1 MALRQFKGDK
11 ERSKNLKHLSK
22 SRPLGPLLKRSLSDS
37 TGIVPGSTITLP
49 ITTDHTLIGKEA
61 IEGQKIIDKY
71 DLATRGGKKSRKKR
85 RRKKKKSRKKRGSCK
100 GWNCFRKSNSGQF
113 AKTKPG
119 YHQVKPQESSQS
131 QTKLKKTKSGVF
143 PKALRRRS
151 PVPDPLVG
159 RMGFAHA
166 DTGTDAHLKLFK
178 VGQTFDDSFLKPK
191 AKKPVVEFGKGKQ
204 SKGGKRSRKKRKRK
218 RKKKKKSRRRKKKAG
233 FLFEGALGYYL
244 YQTKMKGK
252 KAIFNWPVQY
262 KDQEP
267 VAQDAPA
274 DPTPPPATGGKKS
287 RKKHR
292 RKSKKTRKKRGGAD
306 TLRDGIK
313 QIYKG
318 IKASK
323 FSTPTGPGS
332 WGGQLQ
338 DLYDSY
344 QEHLHAL
351 STGQKVARKFK
362 NLFRNS
368 KTKKPLTEG
377 EADIIFHAEAI
388 TMKSLLK
395 DMLLRKKSSIDEI
408 NMNPDAM
415 LYSAIERDSDP
426 EKERLST
433 LIEEEIPRLS
443 EEAEQLNYSIIK
455 LDLLMDYIKRSSNS
469 IPRHGS
475 SIETNLGSMDP
486 LPYVSRQRYRGLSS
500 TPPEFIEV

>member
-1 MALRQFKGDK
+1 MALRQF
-11 ERSKNLKHLSK
+11 
-22 SRPLGPLLKRSLSDS
+22 
-37 TGIVPGSTITLP
+37 
-49 ITTDHTLIGKEA
+49 KEA

-71 DLATRGGKKSRKKR
+71 DLATRGGKKSRKK
-85 RRKKKKSRKKRGSCK
+85 
-100 GWNCFRKSNSGQF
+100 
-113 AKTKPG
+113 
-119 YHQVKPQESSQS
+119 
-131 QTKLKKTKSGVF
+131 
-143 PKALRRRS
+143 
-151 PVPDPLVG
+151 
-159 RMGFAHA
+159 
-166 DTGTDAHLKLFK
+166 
-178 VGQTFDDSFLKPK
+178 
-191 AKKPVVEFGKGKQ
+191 
-204 SKGGKRSRKKRKRK
+204 K
-218 RKKKKKSRRRKKKAG
+218 RKKKKKSRKKK
-233 FLFEGALGYYL
+233 
-244 YQTKMKGK
+244 
-252 KAIFNWPVQY
+252 
-262 KDQEP
+262 
-267 VAQDAPA
+267 
-274 DPTPPPATGGKKS
+274 KKS

-344 QEHLHAL
+344 QKHLHAL

-368 KTKKPLTEG
+368 KTQKPLTEG

-395 DMLLRKKSSIDEI
+395 DMLLRKESSIDEI
-408 NMNPDAM
+408 NMNPDAVI
-415 LYSAIERDSDP
+415 YSEIERDSDP

-433 LIEEEIPRLS
+433 LIEEEMPRLS

-455 LDLLMDYIKRSSNS
+455 LDILMGYIKRSSNS

-486 LPYVSRQRYRGLSS
+486 LPYVSPQRYRGLSS
-500 TPPEFIEV
+500 TPPEFIDV

>member
-1 MALRQFKGDK
+1 MALRQFKGEK
-11 ERSKNLKHLSK
+11 ERKENLKHLSK

-37 TGIVPGSTITLP
+37 TGMAPGSTITLP
-49 ITTDHTLIGKEA
+49 VTTDHTLIGQEA
-61 IEGQKIIDKY
+61 IDGQKIIDKY
-71 DLATRGGKKSRKKR
+71 DLATRGGKKSRKKKR
-85 RRKKKKSRKKRGSCK
+85 KKKKKSRKKRGSCK

-131 QTKLKKTKSGVF
+131 KIPKTKSGVF
-143 PKALRRRS
+143 PKELRRRS
-151 PVPDPLVG
+151 PIPDPLVKP
-159 RMGFAHA
+159 MKFAHA
-166 DTGTDAHLKLFK
+166 DTATSAHRSLYKS
-178 VGQTFDDSFLKPK
+178 GHTFDDSFLKKPIP
-191 AKKPVVEFGKGKQ
+191 KKPIEFGKG
-204 SKGGKRSRKKRKRK
+204 KGGKRSRKKRKRK

-233 FLFEGALGYYL
+233 FLLEGALGYYL

-338 DLYDSY
+338 DLYNSY
-344 QEHLHAL
+344 QEHLYSL
-351 STGQKVARKFK
+351 SRGQKVARKFK
-362 NLFRNS
+362 NLFRNA

-377 EADIIFHAEAI
+377 EADIIFHAEAN

-395 DMLLRKKSSIDEI
+395 DMLLRKRASIDEI

-455 LDLLMDYIKRSSNS
+455 LDVLMDYIKRSSNS

-486 LPYVSRQRYRGLSS
+486 LPYVSGQRYRGLSS
-500 TPPEFIEV
+500 TPPPEYIEV